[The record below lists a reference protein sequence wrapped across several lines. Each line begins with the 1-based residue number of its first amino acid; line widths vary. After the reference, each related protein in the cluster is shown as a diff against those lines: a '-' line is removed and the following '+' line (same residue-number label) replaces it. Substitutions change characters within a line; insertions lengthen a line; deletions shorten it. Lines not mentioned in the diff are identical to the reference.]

1 MDTELLNYFGVF
13 WREVYR
19 SRGRK
24 YYEDLKRQLVSESL
38 TNKPFYSATEK
49 NFRHFLHN
57 LEKFKTSGNWR
68 IPIHPGVTIAPE
80 APLPSPLE
88 ESVQK
93 YGWKALKDI
102 VILASL
108 QPLPK
113 SEEEPHDT
121 CEL

>member
-38 TNKPFYSATEK
+38 TNKPFYSASEK

-57 LEKFKTSGNWR
+57 LEKFKTTGSWR

-80 APLPSPLE
+80 APLPSFLE

-93 YGWKALKDI
+93 YGWKALRDI
-102 VILASL
+102 VVLASL
-108 QPLPK
+108 QPLPE
-113 SEEEPHDT
+113 SEEPDSSH
-121 CEL
+121 